1 MKVDVPQKKS
11 EPNCQ
16 KLIVKAMYMEQALKF
31 KTGHSGID
39 IELPRD
45 DIMDLCL
52 GKKEL
57 HLTIFEVWL
66 T

>member
-1 MKVDVPQKKS
+1 MKVDVPPKKS
-11 EPNCQ
+11 EPICQ
-16 KLIVKAMYMEQALKF
+16 KLIVKARYMEQALKF
-31 KTGHSGID
+31 KAEHSGID

-57 HLTIFEVWL
+57 HLTILQVWL
-66 T
+66 R

>member
-1 MKVDVPQKKS
+1 MKDDVPQKKS
-11 EPNCQ
+11 EPICQ

-31 KTGHSGID
+31 KADHSGID

-57 HLTIFEVWL
+57 HLTILQAWL

>member
-1 MKVDVPQKKS
+1 MKVDVPKKKS
-11 EPNCQ
+11 EPICQ

-31 KTGHSGID
+31 KADHSGID

-52 GKKEL
+52 GKK
-57 HLTIFEVWL
+57 
-66 T
+66 

>member
-1 MKVDVPQKKS
+1 MKGDVPQKKS
-11 EPNCQ
+11 EPICQ
-16 KLIVKAMYMEQALKF
+16 KLIVKAMYMEQDLKF
-31 KTGHSGID
+31 KAKHSGID

-57 HLTIFEVWL
+57 HLTILQVWL

>member
-1 MKVDVPQKKS
+1 MKVDVPPKKS
-11 EPNCQ
+11 EPICQ

-31 KTGHSGID
+31 KSEHSGID

-52 GKKEL
+52 GKKNY
-57 HLTIFEVWL
+57 T
-66 T
+66 

>member
-1 MKVDVPQKKS
+1 
-11 EPNCQ
+11 
-16 KLIVKAMYMEQALKF
+16 MEQALKF
-31 KTGHSGID
+31 KAEQHIGID

-52 GKKEL
+52 GKKEF
-57 HLTIFEVWL
+57 HITILQVWL

>member
-1 MKVDVPQKKS
+1 MKVDVPPKKS
-11 EPNCQ
+11 ELICQ
-16 KLIVKAMYMEQALKF
+16 KLIVKTMYMEQAFKF
-31 KTGHSGID
+31 KAEHSGID

-45 DIMDLCL
+45 DVMDLCL

-57 HLTIFEVWL
+57 HLTILQVWL